1 MNTSLLS
8 SIHVLFRNAPTY
20 LDIQQIS
27 CITDVAELIR
37 FEKEYDSFIENESD
51 LQYYDHVLYE
61 CLEIR
66 DAIKLQIDKCI
77 RIDLLR
83 KHYNINK

>member
-1 MNTSLLS
+1 MNSLLS

-20 LDIQQIS
+20 VDIAQIS
-27 CITDVAELIR
+27 SITDVMQLIQ
-37 FEKEYDSFIENESD
+37 FEKEYDLFIENESD
-51 LQYYDHVLYE
+51 LQYYEHILEE

-66 DAIKLQIDKCI
+66 DAIKIQIDKCI